1 MKPDVKPGRP
11 HGVNPEMV
19 GGAFASSSRVPALR
33 KLAERACND
42 PRRMEARKAEAKIM
56 EMMPFRVWLSC
67 TAVARLIGTPDDR
80 KTRARLD
87 RLASE
92 RKIERKREQGIHG
105 PVYLFR
111 RSS

>member
-1 MKPDVKPGRP
+1 MKPGRP
-11 HGVNPEMV
+11 PLPNPETV
-19 GGAFASSSRVPALR
+19 GGAFASSSRLLALR
-33 KLAERACND
+33 KLAQRACND

-56 EMMPFRVWLSC
+56 EMMPSRVWLSC

-87 RLASE
+87 RLTSDG
-92 RKIERKREQGIHG
+92 KIERKREQGIHG

-111 RSS
+111 RLS

>member
-1 MKPDVKPGRP
+1 MKPGRP
-11 HGVNPEMV
+11 PLPNPETV
-19 GGAFASSSRVPALR
+19 GGAFASSSRLLALR
-33 KLAERACND
+33 KLAQRACND
-42 PRRMEARKAEAKIM
+42 PRRREARKTEARIM

-87 RLASE
+87 RLTSDG
-92 RKIERKREQGIHG
+92 KIERKREQGIHG

-111 RSS
+111 RLS